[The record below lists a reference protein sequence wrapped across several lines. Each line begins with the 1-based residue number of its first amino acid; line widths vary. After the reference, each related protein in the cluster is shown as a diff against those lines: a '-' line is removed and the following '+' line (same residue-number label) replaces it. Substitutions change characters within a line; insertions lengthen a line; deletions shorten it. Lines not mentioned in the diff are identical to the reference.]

1 MAMAESGSTSTLEWT
16 RPDQVM
22 QLHRMKLKKRALQ
35 ARLNK
40 TNTNT
45 GEVQRSATNLNE
57 FNCSSS
63 ISQRVP
69 QKRKNPFVINELCKK
84 QKDIPGLEIS
94 NDNTLFELLN
104 INVQQEK
111 QTVDSSANISL
122 TFANVLSKLDSISQ
136 IPDESVSKG
145 AKHIPI
151 DWTLK
156 TKVRIMSPKP
166 FPWNSKLKTSE
177 EASGTTGFV
186 RCLDIGEKETTL
198 DTSLNAR
205 FHQCCLIWQHP
216 SLPWLELFPRSAGKV
231 SAILASNVSI
241 ANNQCMKDALH
252 REWCNSFRSLFY
264 LLRARQCPYFY
275 MCANTF
281 TVLFRAAGI
290 CGLSEIHAL
299 LTPTTR
305 GFRQSLKQEDIEYSM
320 PLRKDSRRRSDGGD
334 SDSTTTDVISTMNR
348 ENNCEEEDEEE
359 EEETQDAWLKSLGV
373 ENSEIKKINNSQTRM
388 ILEKESEIDNLKQ
401 SLVFVKGVETQA
413 LFNFLINCKSAI
425 AVTGALAGVPPT
437 LLAPTAFHGATL
449 KALKVRESIVHVDS
463 DKYYSLELK
472 GPLLPHVLP
481 SLCHLMTSSQLE
493 QYSASCAQL
502 ASTTPFSTAK
512 HGTGYMKEVTKE
524 EDRNNVTKVPLNV
537 FGQENLS
544 DCGFN
549 EALLSHFCNPDPA
562 RIEVFESF
570 KFFNGLYTWS

>member
-1 MAMAESGSTSTLEWT
+1 MAESGSTSTLEWT

-205 FHQCCLIWQHP
+205 
-216 SLPWLELFPRSAGKV
+216 
-231 SAILASNVSI
+231 
-241 ANNQCMKDALH
+241 
-252 REWCNSFRSLFY
+252 
-264 LLRARQCPYFY
+264 
-275 MCANTF
+275 
-281 TVLFRAAGI
+281 
-290 CGLSEIHAL
+290 
-299 LTPTTR
+299 
-305 GFRQSLKQEDIEYSM
+305 
-320 PLRKDSRRRSDGGD
+320 
-334 SDSTTTDVISTMNR
+334 
-348 ENNCEEEDEEE
+348 
-359 EEETQDAWLKSLGV
+359 
-373 ENSEIKKINNSQTRM
+373 
-388 ILEKESEIDNLKQ
+388 
-401 SLVFVKGVETQA
+401 LV
-413 LFNFLINCKSAI
+413 
-425 AVTGALAGVPPT
+425 
-437 LLAPTAFHGATL
+437 
-449 KALKVRESIVHVDS
+449 
-463 DKYYSLELK
+463 
-472 GPLLPHVLP
+472 
-481 SLCHLMTSSQLE
+481 
-493 QYSASCAQL
+493 
-502 ASTTPFSTAK
+502 
-512 HGTGYMKEVTKE
+512 
-524 EDRNNVTKVPLNV
+524 
-537 FGQENLS
+537 
-544 DCGFN
+544 
-549 EALLSHFCNPDPA
+549 
-562 RIEVFESF
+562 
-570 KFFNGLYTWS
+570 